1 MTNLV
6 KLMITIENDEQVDK
20 VLEVLKEAEE
30 QGELDFP
37 FDVERQD
44 QDRFLDYW
52 PSMPTGVQP
61 VCDNLVFAKTFGD
74 KNDPLI

>member
-1 MTNLV
+1 MSNLV
-6 KLMITIENDEQVDK
+6 KLMITIENDEQADK

-44 QDRFLDYW
+44 GDTIK
-52 PSMPTGVQP
+52 P
-61 VCDNLVFAKTFGD
+61 TFGD
-74 KNDPLI
+74 KNNPLI

>member
-1 MTNLV
+1 MSNLV
-6 KLMITIENDEQVDK
+6 KLMITIENDEQADK

-44 QDRFLDYW
+44 SSFDYL
-52 PSMPTGVQP
+52 P
-61 VCDNLVFAKTFGD
+61 VIPRGMNLVCNNLTIAKTFGD
-74 KNDPLI
+74 KNNPLI